1 MRKRRNVITRTSQ
14 AGEVLGVVQADLQ
27 RQTAL
32 GGVDHLGVGETD
44 ADLEVVPGLVV
55 QTVVRV
61 EAPGPVSG
69 VLYWVVRQ
77 PGLERHQ
84 GGDSQGRAQQRSDLL
99 LTIIHNSNAQTCE
112 STMGQKPLCT
122 IQ

>member
-1 MRKRRNVITRTSQ
+1 MVFETNVKRKRRKVITRTSQ

-55 QTVVRV
+55 QAVVWV
-61 EAPGPVSG
+61 EAPGPVSRVLYGGGG
-69 VLYWVVRQ
+69 VL
-77 PGLERHQ
+77 GLQGHECGDGQ
-84 GGDSQGRAQQRSDLL
+84 GGA
-99 LTIIHNSNAQTCE
+99 H
-112 STMGQKPLCT
+112 
-122 IQ
+122 